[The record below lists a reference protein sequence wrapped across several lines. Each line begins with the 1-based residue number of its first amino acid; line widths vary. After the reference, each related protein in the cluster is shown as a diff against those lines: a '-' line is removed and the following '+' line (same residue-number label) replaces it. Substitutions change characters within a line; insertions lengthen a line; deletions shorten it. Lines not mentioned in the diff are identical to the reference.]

1 MFIVSLASLVLLL
14 STETVQASTG
24 SLSGVVEVDLLFP
37 RNETCAP
44 TEYMPLV
51 FAFQNPEMAP
61 LFGPSVGYQLFDFSG
76 DNRYNDSRSWNRCLF
91 GIDMRWTNFSSSN
104 GSTYYRYLPVHVP
117 GCMTEGSYELS

>member
-1 MFIVSLASLVLLL
+1 MFNVSLASLVLLL

-24 SLSGVVEVDLLFP
+24 SLSGVIEVDLLFP
-37 RNETCAP
+37 HNETCAP

-61 LFGPSVGYQLFDFSG
+61 
-76 DNRYNDSRSWNRCLF
+76 LF

-117 GCMTEGSYELS
+117 GRMTEGSYELS